1 MLISR
6 DGGRLTP
13 RAGAAAAVAL
23 ALAVA
28 GCSADYVE
36 QSQASVLLVV
46 EAVNG
51 GAPILSDVRGSG
63 ENDST
68 IVNCMAE
75 VQVTVRVKNPNQVT
89 SAVQDVRILRY
100 DVVWR
105 RSDGRGVEGADVP
118 YRTSGNITI
127 TVSPGET
134 ITFPIDLVRHQAKL
148 VPPLSNITGLQVV
161 TMFADITLSGE
172 VISGQ
177 GVSGQGSAQVTFAD
191 YGTGTQ
197 TCEAGS

>member
-6 DGGRLTP
+6 DGRGLTP
-13 RAGAAAAVAL
+13 AAGVAAAMAL

-36 QSQASVLLVV
+36 GSRGTVLLVV

-63 ENDST
+63 EDDVT
-68 IVNCMAE
+68 VVNCETE
-75 VQVTVRVKNPNQVT
+75 VKVTVRAKNQIQLT
-89 SAVQDVRILRY
+89 SPVQDVRVLRY

-118 YRTSGNITI
+118 YRTSGNITV
-127 TVSPGET
+127 TVGINEEA
-134 ITFPIDLVRHQAKL
+134 TFPIDLVRHQAKL

-161 TMFADITLSGE
+161 TMFADITLTGEAISGE
-172 VISGQ
+172 
-177 GVSGQGSAQVTFAD
+177 GVSGQGTAQVTFAD
-191 YGTGTQ
+191 YASGTS
-197 TCEAGS
+197 TCESGS

>member
-1 MLISR
+1 MLSSR

-13 RAGAAAAVAL
+13 GAGAAAAVAL

-36 QSQASVLLVV
+36 GSRGSVLLVV

-51 GAPILSDVRGSG
+51 GAPILSDVRG
-63 ENDST
+63 DAT
-68 IVNCMAE
+68 IVNCQAE
-75 VQVTVRVKNPNQVT
+75 VTVDVLSKNQNPDQVLT
-89 SAVQDVRILRY
+89 SPVLAVRILRY

-118 YRTSGNITI
+118 YRTSGNITV
-127 TVSPGET
+127 TVQPGT
-134 ITFPIDLVRHQAKL
+134 AFAFPIDLVRHQAKL

-172 VISGQ
+172 AISGE
-177 GVSGQGSAQVTFAD
+177 GVSGQGTAQVTFAD
-191 YGTGTQ
+191 YAGGTV
-197 TCEAGS
+197 TCESGR

>member
-6 DGGRLTP
+6 DGGRLRP
-13 RAGAAAAVAL
+13 GAGAAAALAL

-36 QSQASVLLVV
+36 GSRGSVLLVV

-51 GAPILSDVRGSG
+51 GAPILSDVLGAG
-63 ENDST
+63 DNNAT
-68 IVNCMAE
+68 VVNCLTE
-75 VQVTVRVKNPNQVT
+75 VRVTVRAKNPSQVT
-89 SAVQDVRILRY
+89 SPVQDVRILRY

-118 YRTSGNITI
+118 YRTSGNITV
-127 TVSPGET
+127 TVGPGEAAE
-134 ITFPIDLVRHQAKL
+134 FPIDLVRHQAKL

-161 TMFADITLSGE
+161 TMFADITLTGEAISGE
-172 VISGQ
+172 
-177 GVSGQGSAQVTFAD
+177 GVSGQGTAQVTFAD
-191 YGTGTQ
+191 YAAGTA
-197 TCEAGS
+197 TCESGS

>member
-6 DGGRLTP
+6 DGNGPTP
-13 RAGAAAAVAL
+13 RPGAAAAVAL

-36 QSQASVLLVV
+36 TSRAPVLLVV

-51 GAPILSDVRGSG
+51 GAPVLSDVRGSG
-63 ENDST
+63 DNET
-68 IVNCMAE
+68 TVVNCQTE
-75 VQVTVRVKNPNQVT
+75 VDVSVRAKNPNQAT
-89 SAVQDVRILRY
+89 SPVEDVRITRY
-100 DVVWR
+100 DIVWR
-105 RSDGRGVEGADVP
+105 RSDGRGVEGVDVP

-127 TVSPGET
+127 TVEADGDAQ
-134 ITFPIDLVRHQAKL
+134 FPIDLVRHQAKL

-161 TMFADITLSGE
+161 TMFADVTLTGA

-177 GVSGQGSAQVTFAD
+177 AVSGQGTVQVTFAD
-191 YGTGTQ
+191 YGTGTS
-197 TCEAGS
+197 TCESGT

>member
-1 MLISR
+1 MLISS

-13 RAGAAAAVAL
+13 GAGAAAAVAL

-36 QSQASVLLVV
+36 GSKATVLLVV
-46 EAVNG
+46 EAVNAG
-51 GAPILSDVRGSG
+51 SPLASDVRGAG
-63 ENDST
+63 DNDST
-68 IVNCMAE
+68 IVNCETTVLAS
-75 VQVTVRVKNPNQVT
+75 VRPKNPHQVTAP
-89 SAVQDVRILRY
+89 VQDVRILRY

-118 YRTSGNITI
+118 YRTSGSITI
-127 TVSPGET
+127 TIQPGEEVE
-134 ITFPIDLVRHQAKL
+134 FPIDLVRHQAKL

-161 TMFADITLSGE
+161 TMFADVTLTGE

-177 GVSGQGSAQVTFAD
+177 GVAGQGSVQVTFAD
-191 YGTGTQ
+191 YGTGTP
-197 TCEAGS
+197 TCESGS

>member
-46 EAVNG
+46 EAVNAG
-51 GAPILSDVRGSG
+51 SPVLSDVRGSG
-63 ENDST
+63 ENDAT
-68 IVNCMAE
+68 IVNCVTE
-75 VQVTVRVKNPNQVT
+75 VEVTVRAKNPTQLT

-127 TVSPGET
+127 TVSPGENV
-134 ITFPIDLVRHQAKL
+134 TFPIDLVRHQAKL

-161 TMFADITLSGE
+161 TMFADITLTGE
-172 VISGQ
+172 VISGE
-177 GVSGQGSAQVTFAD
+177 GVSGQGTAQVTFAD

-197 TCEAGS
+197 TCEAGQ